1 MDGTHTSLFSSMH
14 PAPLDDYHYAATHP
28 LKVQAC
34 SSIQFFMLHLILT
47 NVREDDGGYTWPET
61 MKKRNNCMTQPNV
74 QNRKPPETYLLKSG
88 PDM

>member
-1 MDGTHTSLFSSMH
+1 MH

-61 MKKRNNCMTQPNV
+61 MKKRNNRMTQPNV